1 MCWRSVIY
9 LCILVSILSESHCRN
24 FPPPGTVPG
33 NNLPLSGTVP
43 DGNLPHP
50 GPVPYDNLPH
60 PGPVPDNNLSLPRS
74 VLDALARFNIVSLL
88 DSLVYGSS
96 GDMNSAGLSLDTLGK
111 GNIL

>member
-1 MCWRSVIY
+1 MIY

-60 PGPVPDNNLSLPRS
+60 SGSVLDDNLSLSRS
-74 VLDALARFNIVSLL
+74 VLDVLARVNIVSLL